1 MINTNQE
8 KEYILNASNFTLGR
22 LTTKIVLLL
31 RGKNNPNFAPNKLSN
46 NKVVVYNFN
55 KVKITGNKLK
65 QKIYY
70 RHSGYPGGLKSITLE
85 NLFKKNPEKVL
96 RMAVMGM
103 LPKNKLRSKMIK
115 NLKVYEGELSKK

>member
-1 MINTNQE
+1 MINTNQG

-22 LTTKIVLLL
+22 LVTKIVLLL